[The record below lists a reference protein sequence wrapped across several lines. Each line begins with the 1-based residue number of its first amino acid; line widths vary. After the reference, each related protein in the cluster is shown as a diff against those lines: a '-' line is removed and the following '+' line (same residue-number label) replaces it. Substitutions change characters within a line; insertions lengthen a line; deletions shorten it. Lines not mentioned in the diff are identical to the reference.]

1 MRTDEFIKIS
11 QTAIEQLLIERYGH
25 EQTDMHDRR
34 RAQQRWPFPGTIEL
48 WLPETDAADGDQAHV
63 LGRVL
68 NLSTGGIGALLD
80 EPVDIEQTLTAAIHQ
95 PEATLYGDVIVRH
108 CAPTAHGYHVGLQF
122 VL

>member
-11 QTAIEQLLIERYGH
+11 QPAIRQLLNERFGH
-25 EQTDMHDRR
+25 PHSESCDGR

-48 WLPETDAADGDQAHV
+48 WLPDPSAAGDDESHV

-68 NLSTGGIGALLD
+68 NLSAGGIGALLD
-80 EPVDIEQTLTAAIHQ
+80 EPVGVDQTLTAAIHQ

-108 CAPTAHGYHVGLQF
+108 CAPTEHGFHVGMQF
-122 VL
+122 VF